1 MKMVLSTA
9 LAAALLH
16 ITPVVEI
23 VKRPVAVQSLLPGAD
38 AYFARD
44 VHLSDPDAHRLH
56 EALDWSPQDGVLTFY
71 LGKAGSAEI
80 GTLEFVRVDTPHG
93 PIEVAVGFTPA
104 GIVRAVLVTKAT
116 VETKPWVLDAER
128 AGLLDRYAGLAPGG
142 QPAGAAGVTGRTG
155 NLAVYIAG
163 EVDKG
168 VSRALVAYKDFYGA
182 GSGPR

>member
-1 MKMVLSTA
+1 MKLTICAVA
-9 LAAALLH
+9 VAALLH
-16 ITPVVEI
+16 ITPVVEL

-38 AYFARD
+38 AYVARD

-71 LGKAGSAEI
+71 LGKTGPTDVGA
-80 GTLEFVRVDTPHG
+80 LEFVRVDTPHG

-104 GIVRAVLVTKAT
+104 GVVRAVVVTKAT
-116 VETKPWVLDAER
+116 VETKPWVLDAEH
-128 AGLLDRYAGLAPGG
+128 AGLLDHYPGLTPAGQPGG
-142 QPAGAAGVTGRTG
+142 AAAVTGRAG

-168 VSRALVAYKDFYGA
+168 VRRALVAYQDFYST
-182 GSGPR
+182 GSGRR